1 MSRGYSVHGIKG
13 LNAGLLKRAQLKE
26 IKGIV
31 KKHTTEMQQEAMA
44 NASSTYIKGYS
55 IGATKKSIGIG
66 FEDNSL
72 TGFTGLGT
80 SYAIYVEYG
89 TRFMSA
95 EPLLGPVFKKHK
107 NVFISDIKKV
117 VQ

>member
-1 MSRGYSVHGIKG
+1 MSYSISGIKE
-13 LNAGLLKRAQLKE
+13 LNAGLLKREQLE
-26 IKGIV
+26 TVKGIV

-44 NASSTYIKGYS
+44 NASSTYVKGYS
-55 IGATKKSIGIG
+55 TGATKKSIGIG

-72 TGFTGLGT
+72 TGFTGLGLG
-80 SYAIYVEYG
+80 YDPYVEFG
-89 TRFMSA
+89 TRFMAA

-117 VQ
+117 MQ